1 MIKLFFLISDVI
13 RTDDTKLYKHT
24 NHANND
30 LHRKFSNVL
39 LILFCFMIK
48 MDLFQAKVVTLAS
61 GALWGSKYKW
71 KIMSATLWPSLLYTR
86 DVYKIGMLRINLL
99 GIECIV

>member
-48 MDLFQAKVVTLAS
+48 MDLF
-61 GALWGSKYKW
+61 
-71 KIMSATLWPSLLYTR
+71 
-86 DVYKIGMLRINLL
+86 
-99 GIECIV
+99 